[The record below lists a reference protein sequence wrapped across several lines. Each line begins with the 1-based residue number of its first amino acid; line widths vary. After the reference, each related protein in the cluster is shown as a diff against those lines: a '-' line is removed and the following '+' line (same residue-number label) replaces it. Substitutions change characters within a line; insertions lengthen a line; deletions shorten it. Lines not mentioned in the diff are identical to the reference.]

1 MSPSITSATNAT
13 TGTSALVSTSGE
25 LRVEAGSVIALR
37 LFDVAYSI
45 DLKQVESL
53 WTARSEGLV
62 SRSRLSST
70 PAKALTFDV
79 PPVHLQLDPVTLSLG
94 TKSYQATVWAR
105 LYEFGVVAF
114 SVRIPVSSMGWP
126 AYCDFTNAVDQGIGP
141 NVNTPLWNE
150 LLQKICLPLKAAMV
164 RPSNSLL
171 EEDHLIAVVQR
182 WNQPVK
188 GSELPDLVDL
198 IPILSGEPR
207 PLSEKTRQD
216 LLKQRFS
223 YYEDDLA
230 VVTWDRAFVCEP
242 RNDSDVTD
250 IFEAANAQL
259 LEFRYYD
266 ELLDD
271 ELPRMY
277 ELVKEARRATNLLAP
292 RRFADLARKLYTLVA
307 EVTELTEKADNV
319 LLVTE
324 DVYLARIYLASLEI
338 FRVPTVSAAVDRKL
352 SIVRDTYAALYAEAS
367 GSRGELLEVAIV
379 VLIVIEIAIALMRHS
394 G

>member
-1 MSPSITSATNAT
+1 MSPNNTTAPTGT
-13 TGTSALVSTSGE
+13 TGTTPLESTSGE

-37 LFDVAYSI
+37 LFDIAYSI

-79 PPVHLQLDPVTLSLG
+79 PPVHLQLDPVTLTLG
-94 TKSYQATVWAR
+94 AKSYHATVWAR

-114 SVRIPVSSMGWP
+114 SVRIPVSSMGWE
-126 AYCDFTNAVDQGIGP
+126 AYCDFTNAVDQSIGP

-188 GSELPDLVDL
+188 GSYLPDLVDL

-207 PLSEKTRQD
+207 PLAEKTRQD

-230 VVTWDRAFVCEP
+230 VVTWDRAFVCEL

-277 ELVKEARRATNLLAP
+277 KLVKEARRATNLLAP

-352 SIVRDTYAALYAEAS
+352 AIVRDTYAALYAEAS

>member
-1 MSPSITSATNAT
+1 MSNLS
-13 TGTSALVSTSGE
+13 E
-25 LRVEAGSVIALR
+25 LQIESGSVIALR

-53 WTARSEGLV
+53 WSARSNGTV
-62 SRSRLSST
+62 SRSKLSST

-79 PPVHLQLDPVTLSLG
+79 PPVLLQLDPLSISLG
-94 TKSYQATVWAR
+94 TSNYQAAVSAR

-114 SVRIPVSSMGWP
+114 SVRIPVAEMNWH
-126 AYCDFTNAVDQGIGP
+126 AYCNLVNDLDQSIGP
-141 NVNTPLWNE
+141 NVNTPLWHG
-150 LLQKICLPLKAAMV
+150 LLESVTKPLQAAMI
-164 RPSNSLL
+164 RPSNSLI

-188 GSELPDLVDL
+188 GNDVPELVDL
-198 IPILSGEPR
+198 IPILSGEQR
-207 PLSEKTRQD
+207 NLSEWARQD

-230 VVTWDRAFVCEP
+230 VVTWDRAFVYEP
-242 RNDSDVTD
+242 RSDSDVTD

-277 ELVKEARRATNLLAP
+277 ELVNEARRATNLFAP

-319 LLVTE
+319 LQVTE
-324 DVYLARIYLASLEI
+324 DVYLARIYLASLKI
-338 FRVPTVSAAVDRKL
+338 FRVPAISAAVDRKL
-352 SIVRDTYAALYAEAS
+352 SIVKDTYAALNAEAT
-367 GSRGELLEVAIV
+367 GSRGELLEIAIV
-379 VLIVIEIAIALMRHS
+379 ILILIEIGIALIWH
-394 G
+394 